1 MKILIC
7 GDVQVGKSTLI
18 KKLTAD
24 MGKAPR
30 GYITKRIPA
39 PEGETSYVYLY
50 DIANPPERIEDSAI
64 IKALAPDG
72 VRDYPEV
79 MDTLGVE
86 YLSGIPEGELVI
98 LDEIG
103 SLESKSPLFQKAVME
118 ILGGNYSVLASVK
131 AQNTDF
137 LRAVR
142 SHHDC
147 ELYIIT
153 PENRDGLYTQLRSLV
168 TQAEDK

>member
-24 MGKAPR
+24 MGRVPR

-39 PEGETSYVYLY
+39 PEGETSFVYLY
-50 DIANPPERIEDSAI
+50 DIANPPEHIEDSAI
-64 IKALAPDG
+64 IKAIAPDG
-72 VRDYPEV
+72 ATDYPEV
-79 MDTLGVE
+79 MDTLAVE
-86 YLSGIPEGELVI
+86 YLDGIPEGELVI
-98 LDEIG
+98 LDELG
-103 SLESKSPLFQKAVME
+103 TLESKSPLFQKAVME
-118 ILGGNYSVLASVK
+118 ILGGNYDVLASVK

-142 SHHDC
+142 SHPDC
-147 ELYIIT
+147 ELFIIT
-153 PENRDGLYTQLRSLV
+153 PKNRDELYDQLRSLV
-168 TQAEDK
+168 IHAADK

>member
-1 MKILIC
+1 MKVLIC

-18 KKLTAD
+18 RKLTSD
-24 MGKAPR
+24 LGRTPR
-30 GYITKRIPA
+30 GYITIRIPA

-50 DIANPPERIEDSAI
+50 DIENPPEKIEDAAV
-64 IKALAPDG
+64 IKAIASDS
-72 VRDYPEV
+72 VTDYPEV
-79 MDTLGVE
+79 LDTMGVE
-86 YLSGIPEGELVI
+86 YLNNIPEGELVI

-103 SLESKSPLFQKAVME
+103 TLETKAPLFQKAVMR
-118 ILGGNYSVLASVK
+118 ILSGNYDVFASVK

-142 SHHDC
+142 SHPDC

-153 PENRDGLYTQLRSLV
+153 PENRDELYAQLKSLV
-168 TQAEDK
+168 THAEDK

>member
-1 MKILIC
+1 MKVLIC

-18 KKLTAD
+18 RRLVSDT
-24 MGKAPR
+24 GRAPR

-50 DIANPPERIEDSAI
+50 DIASPPERLGDAAVIKELTPEGAI
-64 IKALAPDG
+64 DH
-72 VRDYPEV
+72 PEV
-79 MDTLGVE
+79 LDTLGAD
-86 YLSGIPEGELVI
+86 YLDSIPEGELVV

-103 SLESKSPLFQKAVME
+103 TVESASPRFQRAIMR
-118 ILGGNYSVLASVK
+118 ILGGDFDIFASVK

-137 LRAVR
+137 LRLVR
-142 SHHDC
+142 AHPDC

-153 PENRDGLYTQLRSLV
+153 PENRESLYLYLK
-168 TQAEDK
+168 EEYNI

>member
-1 MKILIC
+1 MKVLIC

-18 KKLTAD
+18 RRLISD
-24 MGKAPR
+24 SGRAPR
-30 GYITKRIPA
+30 GYITIRIPA

-50 DIANPPERIEDSAI
+50 DIAKPPESIEDAAV
-64 IKALAPDG
+64 IKEIAPNG

-79 MDTLGVE
+79 LDTIGAD
-86 YLSGIPEGELVI
+86 YLNCIPDGELVI

-103 SLESKSPLFQKAVME
+103 TVESLSPRFQQAIMRV
-118 ILGGNYSVLASVK
+118 LSGNFDVLASVK

-142 SHHDC
+142 AHPDC
-147 ELYIIT
+147 ELYMIT
-153 PENRDGLYTQLRSLV
+153 PENRDDLYIQL
-168 TQAEDK
+168 KKKYNI